1 MEKYEIGD
9 LINLFWASFI
19 LIYMYPAKTKLD
31 NFCTSQNREIFNRV
45 ISVPEPSV
53 KMLNLWG

>member
-19 LIYMYPAKTKLD
+19 LIYMYPAKTKLVH
-31 NFCTSQNREIFNRV
+31 FVLHKTEKFLI
-45 ISVPEPSV
+45 E
-53 KMLNLWG
+53 